1 MKLNT
6 KLAGKLALSKNYAL
20 KIWLVGDGLTEEEQL
35 KAPKG
40 TLFIPFSQFPAK
52 RMRKDCFYHTTPA
65 MMSPTSFENMDSCE
79 NWLPR
84 RAMSAWR
91 VAGILHALEG
101 WNVHECGHTI
111 FNIEKIW
118 EASLQHG
125 FRPLMI
131 PS

>member
-6 KLAGKLALSKNYAL
+6 KLGGKLALSKNYAH

-35 KAPKG
+35 KALKG
-40 TLFIPFSQFPAK
+40 SLFIPFSQFPPK
-52 RMRKDCFYHTTPA
+52 RMCKDCFYHTTPA
-65 MMSPTSFENMDSCE
+65 TMSPTSFENMDSCE

-101 WNVHECGHTI
+101 WNVHTNQSIYH
-111 FNIEKIW
+111 F
-118 EASLQHG
+118 
-125 FRPLMI
+125 
-131 PS
+131 

>member
-1 MKLNT
+1 M
-6 KLAGKLALSKNYAL
+6 
-20 KIWLVGDGLTEEEQL
+20 Q
-35 KAPKG
+35 
-40 TLFIPFSQFPAK
+40 
-52 RMRKDCFYHTTPA
+52 
-65 MMSPTSFENMDSCE
+65 

-111 FNIEKIW
+111 FDIEKIG

>member
-1 MKLNT
+1 
-6 KLAGKLALSKNYAL
+6 
-20 KIWLVGDGLTEEEQL
+20 
-35 KAPKG
+35 
-40 TLFIPFSQFPAK
+40 
-52 RMRKDCFYHTTPA
+52 
-65 MMSPTSFENMDSCE
+65 
-79 NWLPR
+79 
-84 RAMSAWR
+84 MSAWR